1 MRAFTNSGSII
12 MDRYVA
18 ADTMHIELPRKDSN
32 AIWRPVINVD
42 TTTNGDVTIRA
53 FSDDIKLLLALNHAT
68 ASTAIRND
76 QAIAAPKI
84 PKYSMENQRKNRNG
98 SNCTK

>member
-1 MRAFTNSGSII
+1 
-12 MDRYVA
+12 
-18 ADTMHIELPRKDSN
+18 MHKELARKNNN
-32 AIWRPVINVD
+32 AIWRLVINID
-42 TTTNGDVTIRA
+42 TATNGDVTIRA
-53 FSDDIKLLLALNHAT
+53 LSDGIKLLLALNHAT
-68 ASTAIRND
+68 ASIAIRND